1 MKKYILKITLSTL
14 SVIILISCLVY
25 FLSYTIVDGTEN
37 TLKKM
42 DTIDSILIGSKVLIK
57 KDTLEIINTNWMN
70 TSVILEDGREYNYKF
85 IEDKFIDPTEKGR
98 IDSLNNK

>member
-1 MKKYILKITLSTL
+1 MKKYVLKITLSIL
-14 SVIILISCLVY
+14 SVFILIGCLIY
-25 FLSYTIVDGTEN
+25 FLTYVIVDSTED

-42 DTIDSILIGSKVLIK
+42 DTIDSILIGSKVVIK

-85 IEDKFIDPTEKGR
+85 IEDKFVDPTEKRR
-98 IDSLNNK
+98 IDSLNRK